1 MVEPWIALVGP
12 EVEENLSLRYLAA
25 SLEAAGL
32 RCQIFGFNADCD
44 FSRIARRLLEP
55 GPAPLLVGLSLAFQW
70 RARDFLALA
79 MALREGG
86 LRSHITAG
94 GHFAT
99 FAAPEL
105 LRDFSEL
112 DSICRFEAEHT
123 LRELAHALRAGTPL
137 ELVAGLA
144 LWRDGQLRL
153 TAPRPLPELGALP
166 PPIRRGEP
174 ARCFG
179 HGIMPLVGSRG
190 CYGHCRFCCIAAWH
204 EQGTAGPRF
213 RLRPVEHIADE
224 MAAEHQRRGIEIF
237 VFEDDNFFLPR
248 AADSLERIHAL
259 GDALARRGVRRFA
272 TVVKAR
278 ADDVQ
283 REPFAALCER
293 LHCIRAYVGIETD
306 SARGLRTLGRQARRE
321 HNHRALEV
329 VRELGLYIC
338 FNLLLFDPESTLA
351 DLEDNLEFMGAVADY
366 PFCVGRVELYAGTPL
381 LADLLAQGRCRGD
394 YLQWDYAL
402 GDPAMQRVFQL
413 FMRTMRQ
420 RNYGDGAAVVA
431 LWLLR
436 FDLEAI
442 GFFHPSQL
450 RSEWRERAIG
460 ITRRLSLDTVQTLR
474 AIIDHVRSGGP
485 PADDEPF
492 GRGLRQRCAEIDR
505 EVIVAAHEL
514 GREMSLAVAQD
525 ASLCVVRRMLEARGS
540 HE

>member
-25 SLEAAGL
+25 SLEEAGL
-32 RCQIFGFNADCD
+32 RAEIFGFNADCD
-44 FSRIARRLLEP
+44 FSRIVRRLREEP
-55 GPAPLLVGLSLAFQW
+55 SPPLLVGLSLAFQW
-70 RARDFLALA
+70 RAQDFLALG
-79 MALREGG
+79 MALRAGG

-99 FAAPEL
+99 FSAGEL
-105 LRDFSEL
+105 LRDFHEL

-123 LRELAHALRAGTPL
+123 LCELAHALRAGTPL
-137 ELVAGLA
+137 ERVPGLA
-144 LWRDGQLRL
+144 LWRDGRLRL
-153 TAPRPLPELGALP
+153 TAPRPLPELAALP
-166 PPIRRGEP
+166 PPVRRGEP

-190 CYGHCRFCCIAAWH
+190 CYGRCRFCCIAAWH
-204 EQGTAGPRF
+204 EHGTAGPRF
-213 RLRPVEHIADE
+213 RLRTVEHIADE
-224 MAAEHQRRGIEIF
+224 MAAEHRERGIEIF
-237 VFEDDNFFLPR
+237 VFQDDNFFLPR

-259 GDALARRGVRRFA
+259 GDALDARGVRRFA

-278 ADDVQ
+278 ADDVR
-283 REPFAALCER
+283 RELFAPLCER

-306 SARGLRTLGRQARRE
+306 SARGLRTLGRDARRE

-338 FNLLLFDPESTLA
+338 FNLLVFDPETTLA
-351 DLEDNLEFMGAVADY
+351 DLEENLEFMGAVADY

-381 LADLLAQGRCRGD
+381 LGELLAHGRCRGD
-394 YLQWDYAL
+394 YLGWDYRL
-402 GDPAMQRVFQL
+402 GDPAAERVFRL
-413 FMRTMRQ
+413 FLRSMRA
-420 RNYGDGAAVVA
+420 RNYGDRAAVVA

-436 FDLEAI
+436 FDLEACR
-442 GFFHPSQL
+442 FFHPSPF
-450 RSEWRERAIG
+450 RGEWLERAIG

-474 AIIDHVRSGGP
+474 AIVAHVRSGSS
-485 PADDEPF
+485 PADDDAL
-492 GRGLRQRCAEIDR
+492 GRGLRQRCAELDR
-505 EVIVAAHEL
+505 EIIAAAHEL
-514 GREMSLAVAQD
+514 AAEMSRGVGQD